1 MRAILLLA
9 SLAAVAVAGEVKLP
23 AEVRVKPGRLAK
35 IVAECADKAPVRWV
49 NVHADLDLIES
60 ETGRWAMLSSP
71 RPGLYKVA
79 AYSDMGGP
87 PAYVVVVVE
96 GDVVPPPVPP
106 PPVPPPPVPPPP
118 VPPKPTD
125 APAWVVVIEET
136 AEAGKGRRDYW
147 SDPALAAK
155 LKGLGARLRLAD
167 KDVRDKDGQ
176 PPADLKPYLDRSRG
190 KALPQCYVI
199 SATGG
204 VLFEGPL
211 PSTAARLSIL
221 LDSLGGGK

>member
-23 AEVRVKPGRLAK
+23 AEVRVKPGRLAQVEAVSTDGK
-35 IVAECADKAPVRWV
+35 MIRWV
-49 NVHADLDLIES
+49 NVHDGLDVIPSES
-60 ETGRWAMLSSP
+60 GKWAIVSAPTAGRF
-71 RPGLYKVA
+71 KIA
-79 AYSDMGGP
+79 AYSDAGGP
-87 PAYVVVVVE
+87 PSYCIVIVE
-96 GDVVPPPVPP
+96 GDVVP